1 MIIRWLDTRAAE
13 AFGKSLAAAFMQRVP
28 KGGGAVTEKKFKQ
41 RAEEALN
48 KLGRQVAEFR
58 ARESLNF
65 YKKAKLGNAFKW
77 SLLDAGYDR
86 SYVDELTEWLMLRFK

>member
-1 MIIRWLDTRAAE
+1 MIIRWLDTSAAE
-13 AFGKSLAAAFMQRVP
+13 AFGRTLAATFIQRVP
-28 KGGGAVTEKKFKQ
+28 KGVAVTEKKFKQ
-41 RAEEALN
+41 RAQEALV

-77 SLLDAGYDR
+77 TLLDAGYER
-86 SYVDELTEWLMLRFK
+86 GYVDELTEWLMLQVK